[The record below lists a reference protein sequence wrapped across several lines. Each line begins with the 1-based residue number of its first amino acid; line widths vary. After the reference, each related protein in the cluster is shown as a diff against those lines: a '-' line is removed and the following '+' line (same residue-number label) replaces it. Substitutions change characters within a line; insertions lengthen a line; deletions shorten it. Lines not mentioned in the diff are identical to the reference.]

1 MPDKGYLLEFHI
13 VIPSGKSFSIIWY
26 ITQHPLHKPS
36 QNAMSNKRW
45 SPPAEHVCVFL
56 TDSDNE
62 ILQSI
67 CPDASAARKQAF
79 KKKKKKQ

>member
-1 MPDKGYLLEFHI
+1 
-13 VIPSGKSFSIIWY
+13 
-26 ITQHPLHKPS
+26 
-36 QNAMSNKRW
+36 MSNKRW

-79 KKKKKKQ
+79 KKKKKKAITNTGEDPWTWLVRQRYR